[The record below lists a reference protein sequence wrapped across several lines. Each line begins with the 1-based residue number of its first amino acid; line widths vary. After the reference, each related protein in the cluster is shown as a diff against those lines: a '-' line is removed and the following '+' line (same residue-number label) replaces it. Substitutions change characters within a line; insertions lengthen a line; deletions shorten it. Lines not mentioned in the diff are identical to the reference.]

1 MTRSHIFGAIIIFES
16 HVTRQQI
23 SGNLVADVSDHF
35 LPVFLLQYNADIVD
49 SNVDEFNK
57 PNSRH
62 K

>member
-1 MTRSHIFGAIIIFES
+1 MTRSHIFGAIIIVES
-16 HVTRQQI
+16 HVTRQKI

-35 LPVFLLQYNADIVD
+35 LPVFVMQYNADVVD
-49 SNVDEFNK
+49 PNVDEFNK